1 MPGSRTYRAI
11 TLDLDDTLWPVGPT
25 LVEAEAT
32 LGEWMREHA
41 PRTGALLSPDTRAAI
56 RKEVMVEHP
65 QHAHDL
71 GFLRRE
77 TLRRAMMLAGEDPT
91 LAEAAYAI
99 FLQARQRVTFFEDVL
114 PVLQRWSTRYRLI
127 AISNGNADL
136 ARVGLSPYFL
146 AAVSAHEMGF
156 AKPDPRMFHEAC
168 RLADV
173 APNEVLHLGDDPH
186 LDVIAARKAGLQ
198 AAWIRRPMLAHRHP
212 ADACGPDAPFEDL
225 YAIDTLL
232 KHPD

>member
-1 MPGSRTYRAI
+1 
-11 TLDLDDTLWPVGPT
+11 
-25 LVEAEAT
+25 
-32 LGEWMREHA
+32 
-41 PRTGALLSPDTRAAI
+41 
-56 RKEVMVEHP
+56 
-65 QHAHDL
+65 
-71 GFLRRE
+71 
-77 TLRRAMMLAGEDPT
+77 
-91 LAEAAYAI
+91 
-99 FLQARQRVTFFEDVL
+99 
-114 PVLQRWSTRYRLI
+114 LI

-212 ADACGPDAPFEDL
+212 VDACGPDAPFEDL
-225 YAIDTLL
+225 YAIDALL